1 MNKQTFNRPELFR
14 AILKYRIVSLFCIL
28 SFLMF
33 AGCDKDEPRPG
44 DENVDGPY
52 DSVTLLY
59 AVASNNLSSYF
70 RADTVEIKKGAQDI
84 NLNRNLILVYSVTN
98 SGNPTLRRL
107 VKRKDKLHYEIVKEY
122 DFSKFSTDPARINR
136 VISDVTNIFKCDN
149 NGLILW
155 SHATGWRPDFSDHN
169 DIPVNYSF
177 GQDNTGNANDRCD
190 IIELNEAIP
199 SGIFHYIWFDC
210 CFMGSVEVAYELRG
224 KADFIVG
231 YPTEIMAEGM
241 PYDRTIPY
249 LANSRPQLLI
259 AAEELFSYYEHST
272 ATIGVYNTSKLDPL
286 ADVYAEAARA
296 PLPELVNGVHDYSRF
311 HLGPFYDLYQLGV
324 LLTGDSPAFDL
335 SLRKALAEAVIY
347 KDATSYDFRGVAI
360 DKNRFSGI
368 SVHLYE
374 GDSSE
379 NEEYYRKL
387 AWYKRTA
394 VD

>member
-1 MNKQTFNRPELFR
+1 M
-14 AILKYRIVSLFCIL
+14 C
-28 SFLMF
+28 
-33 AGCDKDEPRPG
+33 AGCDKNEPAPG
-44 DENVDGPY
+44 EESVDGPY

-107 VKRKDKLHYEIVKEY
+107 VKRKGELHYEIVKEY
-122 DFSKFSTDPARINR
+122 DLSRFSTDPARINR
-136 VISDVTNIFKCDN
+136 VISDVSTIFKCEN

-155 SHATGWRPDFSDHN
+155 SHATGWRPDFSNHN
-169 DIPVNYSF
+169 DIPVNCSF

-210 CFMGSVEVAYELRG
+210 CFMGSVEVAYELRE

-231 YPTEIMAEGM
+231 YPTEIIAEGM

-249 LANSRPQLLI
+249 LAKASPQLLI
-259 AAEELFSYYEHST
+259 AAEELFSYYEHSI

-296 PLPELVNGVHDYSRF
+296 PLPELVSGVHDYSRF
-311 HLGPFYDLYQLGV
+311 HLGPFYDMYQLGA
-324 LLTGDSPAFDL
+324 LLTGDSPTFDL
-335 SLRKALAEAVIY
+335 SLRKALDEAVIY
-347 KDATSYDFRGVAI
+347 KSATDYDFRGVAI

-374 GDSSE
+374 GDGSE
-379 NEEYYRKL
+379 SEEYYRGL

-394 VD
+394 MD